1 MMPGEPGPRIPEIET
16 GVPVAVPAPVYRWY
30 HKLAAFLLITLSL
43 TIGIFLLTFPWTPF
57 WEINYF
63 ALLRPE
69 LHPYWTSTYLRGA
82 VSGLGIVNLYVSL
95 VEVFRLRR
103 FAKH

>member
-1 MMPGEPGPRIPEIET
+1 MMPGEPGSRAPEVDVP
-16 GVPVAVPAPVYRWY
+16 VPVAVPAPVYRWY
-30 HKLAAFLLITLSL
+30 HKLGSFLLIALAL
-43 TIGIFLLTFPWTPF
+43 AIGTFLLTFPWTPL

-69 LHPYWTSTYLRGA
+69 WHPYWTSTYVRGA
-82 VSGLGIVNLYVSL
+82 VSGLGVINLWVSL
-95 VEVFRLRR
+95 AEVFRLRR